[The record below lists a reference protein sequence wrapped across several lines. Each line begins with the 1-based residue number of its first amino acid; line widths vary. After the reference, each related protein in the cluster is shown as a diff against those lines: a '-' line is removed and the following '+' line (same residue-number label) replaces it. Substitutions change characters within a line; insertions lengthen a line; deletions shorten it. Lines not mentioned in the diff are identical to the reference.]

1 MYRKIRLLFLVLL
14 LGLGSCSKT
23 LFFTGEEI
31 FQTLAPGEGLVFYG
45 EGLVSS
51 GGYGLKTVVKVE
63 SNTDEYYDGK
73 SLWGPY
79 KMIGTYQYITAK
91 DFVKTVP
98 VYVKKSE
105 YKKLYTK

>member
-1 MYRKIRLLFLVLL
+1 MYRKIRLLLFLVLL

-31 FQTLAPGEGLVFYG
+31 FQTLAPGEGLVVYD
-45 EGLVSS
+45 S
-51 GGYGLKTVVKVE
+51 KTVKVE

-73 SLWGPY
+73 SLCGPY
-79 KMIGTYQYITAK
+79 KMIGTYQYITVK
-91 DFVKTVP
+91 NLGKTVP

>member
-1 MYRKIRLLFLVLL
+1 MYRKIRLLLFLVFL

-31 FQTLAPGEGLVFYG
+31 FQTIAPGEGLVRYDW
-45 EGLVSS
+45 
-51 GGYGLKTVVKVE
+51 KVVKVK
-63 SNTDEYYDGK
+63 SKTDVYYDGK

-79 KMIGTYQYITAK
+79 KMTGTYQYTTVK